1 MPPNNRDHSFEFPRA
16 SLVSTKQFSFFFRP
30 FPAVELK
37 FKNGKSY
44 PFFYIRE
51 SLLNQEN
58 PTLRYTD
65 ALPWQELESA
75 VKDYNAAVA
84 LAKKQAASYNAA
96 PGAAHN

>member
-1 MPPNNRDHSFEFPRA
+1 HSFELPSA
-16 SLVSTKQFSFFFRP
+16 SLVSTKQWSFLLKP

-51 SLLNQEN
+51 SLLNQPN
-58 PTLRYTD
+58 PTLRYSD
-65 ALPWQELESA
+65 ALPWQDLERA
-75 VKDYNAAVA
+75 VKDYDAALA
-84 LAKKQAASYNAA
+84 LAKKQAAANSAS